1 MSELELAVKEGTNPL
16 VAASLDDFDRL
27 LDFVMY
33 KRIPSPRFMMRAM
46 LEVHIRHFDF
56 LNEVFWALTDEV
68 LKYDLTERLRDV
80 AMPTL
85 IIWGRHDRL
94 IDVSCTEVM
103 AAAIP
108 DNKVVILEDV
118 GHVPMIES
126 PGVTAG
132 HHIDLIAGVESHA
145 GGG

>member
-1 MSELELAVKEGTNPL
+1 
-16 VAASLDDFDRL
+16 
-27 LDFVMY
+27 
-33 KRIPSPRFMMRAM
+33 MMQAM
-46 LEVHIRHFDF
+46 LKVHIRHFDF
-56 LNEVFWALTDEV
+56 LNKVFWAITDEV
-68 LKYDLTERLRDV
+68 LKHKLTERLGDV

-108 DNKVVILEDV
+108 ENKVVILEDV

-126 PGVTAG
+126 PKVTAG

-145 GGG
+145 ERG